1 MRKIAAIIILLLC
14 IALLP
19 ACAKHAPEADLS
31 KPHVTVS
38 LSYADGLK
46 YAPSFAVW
54 VEDEAGNAATLF
66 ATDKIATGLKN
77 RPEALPVWTGLREAD
92 AASGATPKDKAG
104 LTLNIPDEFAG
115 KKLKIFVEANASYD
129 YNDFY
134 AEGLE
139 EGAAGYSGVNG
150 QPSVVWTA
158 DMDTAQSGSATLE
171 MTAAGDVLGAD
182 HDLNGTTNITT
193 PVLTEVKVEWELG
206 QTSNF

>member
-1 MRKIAAIIILLLC
+1 MRKIVVIISLLLC

-19 ACAKHAPEADLS
+19 ACAQHAPEADLS

-54 VEDEAGNAATLF
+54 VEDEAGNTATLF
-66 ATDKIATGLKN
+66 ATDKVATGLKN
-77 RPEALPVWTGLREAD
+77 RPQTLPVWTGLREAD
-92 AASGATPKDKAG
+92 AASGATPSDKAE

-115 KKLKIFVEANASYD
+115 KKLKVFVEANASYD
-129 YNDFY
+129 FNDFY

-139 EGAAGYSGVNG
+139 EGAEGYSDVNG
-150 QPSVVWTA
+150 QPSAIWTA

-171 MTAAGDVLGAD
+171 MTAVGDVLGAD
-182 HDLNGTTNITT
+182 HDLHGTTNITA
-193 PVLTEVKVEWELG
+193 PVLTTVKVTWEV
-206 QTSNF
+206 